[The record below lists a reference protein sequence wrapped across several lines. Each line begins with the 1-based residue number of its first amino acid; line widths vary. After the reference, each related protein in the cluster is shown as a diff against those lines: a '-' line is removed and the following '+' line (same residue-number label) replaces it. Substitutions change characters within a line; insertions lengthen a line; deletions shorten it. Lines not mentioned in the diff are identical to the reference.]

1 MNKQFQSIIE
11 AGVRRAKARKS
22 VLWADEFARR
32 IVSSTPLSVRE
43 SDISEQIV
51 QEAARA
57 GVTIE
62 FAGEKSTGREAACT
76 SAC

>member
-1 MNKQFQSIIE
+1 MYTQFQSIIE
-11 AGVRRAKARKS
+11 AGVRSAKARKS

-32 IVSSTPLSVRE
+32 IVSSTPLTVRE

-57 GVTIE
+57 GVAIE
-62 FAGEKSTGREAACT
+62 FARQRDAMHCVSG
-76 SAC
+76 

>member
-1 MNKQFQSIIE
+1 MHTQFQSIIE
-11 AGVRRAKARKS
+11 AGVRHAKARKS

-43 SDISEQIV
+43 SDISEQIAE
-51 QEAARA
+51 EAARA

-62 FAGEKSTGREAACT
+62 FARRQEGLIGGSCCAR
-76 SAC
+76 

>member
-1 MNKQFQSIIE
+1 MDTQFQSIIE
-11 AGVRRAKARKS
+11 AGVRHAKARKS

-43 SDISEQIV
+43 SEISDQIAE
-51 QEAARA
+51 EAARA

-62 FAGEKSTGREAACT
+62 FARRRDAARRQSCC
-76 SAC
+76 S

>member
-1 MNKQFQSIIE
+1 MDTQFQSIIE
-11 AGVRRAKARKS
+11 AGVKRAKARKS
-22 VLWADEFARR
+22 VIWADEFARR

-43 SDISEQIV
+43 SDISAQIA

-62 FAGEKSTGREAACT
+62 FARHQSALEGRSCSTAG
-76 SAC
+76 